1 MKDFFSKEFKDL
13 LTGRASLITIQQG
26 DRLTIP
32 QIKEHPFFKKVDW
45 NKVLKKNNGKTPIKP
60 FKSNDTKINI
70 KDRNLLAFE

>member
-13 LTGRASLITIQQG
+13 LTGLLDYNPAR
-26 DRLTIP
+26 RLTIP

-45 NKVLKKNNGKTPIKP
+45 DKVLKKNNGKAPIKP

-70 KDRNLLAFE
+70 KDRNLLAFEC